1 MKLDKK
7 ESPTRELKAS
17 YRRVMELGLIVSLI
31 LHIFL
36 LQGYKKIKAK
46 ESKGTVQLEAL
57 QIEDI
62 PQTIQEK
69 VKAAPPRPSVPVA
82 SEREDLPEDET
93 IEFTDIDFEAEPP
106 PPPPPPEAID
116 DSVPIFIPH
125 DEPPEPIGGYSAI
138 QKRLKYPEIARKAGV
153 EGRVMIWAQIGVD
166 GNVVRTRVMRTLGPN
181 GCDEAAAEAISA
193 CKWKPAMQRD
203 KPVRVWV
210 AVPVDFRLK

>member
-1 MKLDKK
+1 MER
-7 ESPTRELKAS
+7 ESPTRALKLS
-17 YRRVMELGLIVSLI
+17 YRRVLELGLIVSLI

-36 LQGYKKIKAK
+36 LQGYKKVKEKALK
-46 ESKGTVQLEAL
+46 RTAQLEAL
-57 QIEDI
+57 QVEDI
-62 PQTIQEK
+62 PQTIQER
-69 VKAAPPRPSVPVA
+69 AAPAPSRPSVPIA
-82 SEREDLPEDET
+82 SEDESLPEDET
-93 IEFTDIDFEAEPP
+93 IEFTDLDLDAEPP

-116 DSVPIFIPH
+116 DSVPIFVPH
-125 DEPPEPIGGYSAI
+125 DEPPEPIGGYTAI

-166 GNVVRTRVMRTLGPN
+166 GNVVRTRVMRSLGPN
-181 GCDEAAAEAISA
+181 GCDEAASEAIRA

>member
-1 MKLDKK
+1 MKLDKR
-7 ESPTRELKAS
+7 ESPTRDLKLS
-17 YRRVMELGLIVSLI
+17 YRRVLEFGLIVSLI

-36 LQGYKKIKAK
+36 LQGYKKIKEKDIKRTA
-46 ESKGTVQLEAL
+46 QLEAL
-57 QIEDI
+57 QVEDI
-62 PQTIQEK
+62 PQTIQER
-69 VKAAPPRPSVPVA
+69 VKAAPSRPSVPIA
-82 SEREDLPEDET
+82 SEEEDIPDDET
-93 IEFTDIDFEAEPP
+93 IDFTDIDFDEEPP

-138 QKRLKYPEIARKAGV
+138 QSKLKYPEIARKAGV

-166 GNVVRTRVMRTLGPN
+166 GNVVRTRVMRSLGPN
-181 GCDEAAAEAISA
+181 GCDEAAAEAIQS
-193 CKWKPAMQRD
+193 CKWRPAMQRD